1 MAPTN
6 LHPTRDR
13 MARRPTGWPWL
24 AALLLALSAAALAAQ
39 QADTA
44 AAAPV
49 DMSDDSREGVND
61 VRIEDEMKIA
71 VPDSLVEPV
80 WAYLQSRY
88 LPRPTFLEEN
98 GAVYAARASEEFFAD
113 VYYDTPDFWFLRGQ
127 HGLRHRSRTIP
138 GDTTNRK
145 NGRELMQIKLHRE
158 HDDSTARSEIKFP
171 VAYYP
176 MSRDEE
182 DHVPP
187 AGLVERTKRPAFLQR
202 LAELGVN
209 PAALREILTIEQRR
223 RRVYVSEAG
232 RIFLSLTLDEGRAH
246 RFGVTRRFTE
256 IELELNEIVFT
267 GAGGAQRERL
277 KHLND
282 LVRADLVAR
291 FPALVQDQTPKYN
304 KMMARFQD
312 SPVFRVMLWTH
323 LHPDA
328 SGATVTGFTLVGLL
342 GVLLVARRREARGA

>member
-1 MAPTN
+1 
-6 LHPTRDR
+6 
-13 MARRPTGWPWL
+13 MARPLACWPRV
-24 AALLLALSAAALAAQ
+24 AVLLLALPAATLRAQ
-39 QADTA
+39 QAGTA

-49 DMSDDSREGVND
+49 DPSNASREGGKD
-61 VRIEDEMKIA
+61 VGIADDVKFA
-71 VPDSLVEPV
+71 VPDSLVGPL

-98 GAVYAARASEEFFAD
+98 GAVYAAQASEEFITD
-113 VYYDTPDFWFLRGQ
+113 VYYDTPDFGFLRGQ
-127 HGLRHRSRTIP
+127 DGLRHRSRTIP
-138 GDTTNRK
+138 GDTTARK
-145 NGRELMQIKLHRE
+145 NGREQMQITLHRE
-158 HDDSTARSEIKFP
+158 PDDSAARSEFKFP

-202 LAELGVN
+202 LTELGIN
-209 PAALREILTIEQRR
+209 AASLREILTIEQRR
-223 RRVYVSEAG
+223 RRVSVSDAD

-256 IELELNEIVFT
+256 LELTLDEVAFT
-267 GAGGAQRERL
+267 GATGTTREQL
-277 KHLND
+277 AHLNG

-291 FPALVQDQTPKYN
+291 FPSLVQDQTPNYN
-304 KMMARFQD
+304 KMMTQFEQ
-312 SPVFRVMLWTH
+312 SSVFRVLLWTH

-328 SGATVTGFTLVGLL
+328 SGATATGLTFLAFL
-342 GVLLVARRREARGA
+342 GVVLVARRREARAA